1 MVVNLLDLIYLRSFL
16 EVARCQS
23 FTKAADNLGYAQ
35 SSVTAHI
42 QKLENEYGVIL
53 FERYGRTMRLTSAG
67 EQLLHYFQQIVSMY
81 DESKHLISRQV
92 SGRVDIGTIESLM
105 AYFLPPVFNQFRQAF
120 PHINLQ
126 VQPIAEHHV
135 LQAIKAGEL
144 DIGIIMDR
152 LVCDDDIESIPLRQE
167 PLVLVAPPDH
177 PLRYSPSVSAQD
189 LQHLSY
195 IATEPACT
203 YRCAFERVLS
213 ENGVAYQ
220 VLHEFGSL
228 EAIKRLVGYG
238 HGVGLLPRIAVDRE
252 LAEGQLV
259 VLPFSHPELHFLTQ
273 IVIHKKKWKSPA
285 IRHLIELL
293 AEAAETDKR
302 LAL

>member
-1 MVVNLLDLIYLRSFL
+1 MVNSLDLIYLRSFL

-23 FTKAADNLGYAQ
+23 FTKAADHLGYAQ

-42 QKLENEYGVIL
+42 QKLESEYGVVL

-67 EQLLHYFQQIVSMY
+67 EQLHRYFEQIVSMY

-92 SGRVDIGTIESLM
+92 SGHIDIGTIESLM
-105 AYFLPPVFNQFRQAF
+105 AYFLPPVFSRFRECF
-120 PHINLQ
+120 PQINLQ
-126 VQPIAEHHV
+126 AKPVGEQLV
-135 LQAIKAGEL
+135 LQTIKTGEL
-144 DIGIIMDR
+144 DVGIIMDR
-152 LVCDDDIESIPLRQE
+152 IIYDEDIETIPLRQE

-177 PLRYSPSVSAQD
+177 PLRGCPNVTMQD

-195 IATEPACT
+195 IATESTCT
-203 YRCAFERVLS
+203 YRSAFEHLLS
-213 ENGVAYQ
+213 ENGVAYRI
-220 VLHEFGSL
+220 LHEFGSL
-228 EAIKRLVGYG
+228 ETIKRLVGYG
-238 HGVGLLPRIAVDRE
+238 HGIGLLPRIAAERE
-252 LAEGQLV
+252 LAEGQLI
-259 VLPFSHPELHFLTQ
+259 VLPFSHPDIVFFTQ

-293 AEAAETDKR
+293 AEAAEMDKR

>member
-1 MVVNLLDLIYLRSFL
+1 LDLTYLRSFL

-42 QKLENEYGVIL
+42 QKLENEYGVVL

-67 EQLLHYFQQIVSMY
+67 EQLRHYFEQIVAMF
-81 DESKHLISRQV
+81 DESKLLISCQV
-92 SGRVDIGTIESLM
+92 SGHIEIGTIESMM
-105 AYFLPPVFNQFRQAF
+105 AYFLPPIFNRFRNEF
-120 PHINLQ
+120 PQIILHALPTPEPQILHKIRN
-126 VQPIAEHHV
+126 
-135 LQAIKAGEL
+135 GEL

-152 LVCDDDIESIPLRQE
+152 LICDEDIESIPLRQE
-167 PLVLVAPPDH
+167 PLVLVAPPSH
-177 PLRYSPSVSAQD
+177 PLSRRAAISTQD
-189 LQHLSY
+189 LQQLSY
-195 IATEPACT
+195 IATEPTCT
-203 YRCAFERVLS
+203 YRAAFERLLS
-213 ENGVAYQ
+213 SSGIDYRIP
-220 VLHEFGSL
+220 HEYGSL
-228 EAIKRLVGYG
+228 ETIKQMIAYG
-238 HGVGLLPRIAVDRE
+238 LGVGLLPRIAVHRE
-252 LAEGQLV
+252 LAEGQLTI
-259 VLPFSHPELHFLTQ
+259 LPFSHPDISFYTQ

>member
-1 MVVNLLDLIYLRSFL
+1 MDLIYLRSFL

-23 FTKAADNLGYAQ
+23 FTKAADQLGYAQ

-42 QKLENEYGVIL
+42 QKLENEYGVVL

-67 EQLLHYFQQIVSMY
+67 EQLHGFFEQIVSMY

-92 SGRVDIGTIESLM
+92 CGHIDIGTIESLM
-105 AYFLPPVFNQFRQAF
+105 AYFLPPVFSRFRGAF
-120 PHINLQ
+120 PQINLQ
-126 VQPIAEHHV
+126 VKPVGEAIV
-135 LQAIKAGEL
+135 LQSIKAGQL
-144 DIGIIMDR
+144 DMGIIMDR
-152 LVCDDDIESIPLRQE
+152 MICEEDIESIPLRQE

-177 PLRYSPSVSAQD
+177 PLRGCKNVVAED

-195 IATEPACT
+195 IATEPTCT
-203 YRCAFERVLS
+203 YRNAFERFLS

-220 VLHEFGSL
+220 ILHEFGSL
-228 EAIKRLVGYG
+228 EAIKQLVGYG
-238 HGVGLLPRIAVDRE
+238 HGVGLLPRIAVERE
-252 LAEGQLV
+252 LTEGQIII
-259 VLPFSHPELHFLTQ
+259 LPFSHPDIIFYTQ
-273 IVIHKKKWKSPA
+273 IVIHKKKWKNPA